1 MDSVSAVLPGGAS
14 GPAPAVDADGPVPQG
29 VFPAALVLALAQPGQ
44 ASTGRTPPVD
54 AGQVLPVQAMK
65 AGVEPGL
72 IALPV
77 TAGALDPLAPEA
89 GHASAAGVV
98 APAPTAVVDALDDI
112 ATGQNAGVAAAVQAP
127 AAGGAP
133 VRASVGNSP
142 AAGAGVTKAA
152 VVVPAPTAVVD
163 ALDDIATGHNAG
175 VAAAAQAPAAGGAA
189 VRASVGNSP
198 TAVAGVIQANVAP
211 SSRAHGKPA
220 QQDADASVLAP
231 AESTGASPPPVVL
244 ALPATVMETTATG
257 RGAEGGTPAQVAG
270 NARKGTALPL
280 TVERPAVS
288 VVVPAA
294 SGGGEAALVAQATSS
309 PDPGVPSAAVPGSEL
324 AALVSSAPRM
334 ATPNGT
340 PSLELPLAAT
350 PGSPE
355 FSHELGERLL
365 WLVREGVHEAR
376 LQLNPRELGPIEV
389 RLGVSDG
396 AAQVSFS
403 AQHAGTAAAVQHS
416 LPQLREMLAQQ
427 GLQLGQAEVSQ
438 QQPGTGQQTP
448 QQERSAAGDA
458 RGPAGRGVDEPF
470 AGERVRVIGR
480 GLVDA
485 YA

>member
-1 MDSVSAVLPGGAS
+1 MDAVSVVLPGVAS
-14 GPAPAVDADGPVPQG
+14 GPAPAVDADGQVPEG

-44 ASTGRTPPVD
+44 APTGSAPPVD
-54 AGQVLPVQAMK
+54 AGQVLPVQAVK
-65 AGVEPGL
+65 AAAEPGL

-77 TAGALDPLAPEA
+77 TAGAIDNPAPEA
-89 GHASAAGVV
+89 GQASPAGAV
-98 APAPTAVVDALDDI
+98 APAPTAVLDALDDI

-127 AAGGAP
+127 AVSGAP
-133 VRASVGNSP
+133 VRAP
-142 AAGAGVTKAA
+142 
-152 VVVPAPTAVVD
+152 
-163 ALDDIATGHNAG
+163 
-175 VAAAAQAPAAGGAA
+175 
-189 VRASVGNSP
+189 VGNSP
-198 TAVAGVIQANVAP
+198 TAMAGVIKANVAP
-211 SSRAHGKPA
+211 SSRAQGKQA
-220 QQDADASVLAP
+220 EQATDASVLAP
-231 AESTGASPPPVVL
+231 ALAETVAAPMLAEGTPVVAHKPARRLAVAESTVVSPPLGAL
-244 ALPATVMETTATG
+244 ALQATVTETTAAG
-257 RGAEGGTPAQVAG
+257 RGAEAGTSATVAG
-270 NARKGTALPL
+270 NGRNGASLQLTA
-280 TVERPAVS
+280 ERPAVS
-288 VVVPAA
+288 VAMPTVSAG
-294 SGGGEAALVAQATSS
+294 SETALVAQATSS

-324 AALVSSAPRM
+324 AALVSGAPRM
-334 ATPNGT
+334 AAPNSASS
-340 PSLELPLAAT
+340 PELPLAAT

-403 AQHAGTAAAVQHS
+403 AQHAGTAAAVQQS

-458 RGPAGRGVDEPF
+458 RGPAGRGADEPF
-470 AGERVRVIGR
+470 IGERVRVIGR

>member
-112 ATGQNAGVAAAVQAP
+112 ATGQ
-127 AAGGAP
+127 
-133 VRASVGNSP
+133 
-142 AAGAGVTKAA
+142 
-152 VVVPAPTAVVD
+152 
-163 ALDDIATGHNAG
+163 NAG